1 MIYSLNGILLEKDL
15 GMAVIDC
22 GGVGY
27 AVNITGNCLS
37 RLPDVGDRVVLFTHL
52 NVREDAMELFGF
64 FDTDERDCFKVLL
77 SVSGVGPKMAL
88 SILSELT
95 PERFAVSVVSGDQA
109 SITRANGV
117 GPKLAQRVILELKDK
132 IQKEMPTLLQGKS
145 VEPVRAGVGEK
156 SAEVISALM
165 ALGYTQHE
173 AKRAVAAVDITDK
186 SVEQAI
192 KAALVQLMG

>member
-15 GMAVIDC
+15 GIAVVNC
-22 GGVGY
+22 SGVGF

-64 FDTDERDCFKVLL
+64 FDTDERDCFKLL
-77 SVSGVGPKMAL
+77 TAVSGVGPKMAL

-95 PERFAVSVVSGDQA
+95 PERLAVSIVSGDQA

-132 IQKEMPTLLQGKS
+132 IQKEMPALLQGKP

-173 AKRAVAAVDITDK
+173 AKRAAGAIDITELT
-186 SVEQAI
+186 VEQAI

>member
-15 GMAVIDC
+15 GVAVIDC
-22 GGVGY
+22 GGVGF

-64 FDTDERDCFKVLL
+64 YDTDERDCFKLL
-77 SVSGVGPKMAL
+77 TGISGVGPKMAL

-132 IQKEMPTLLQGKS
+132 IQKELPTLLQGKS

-173 AKRAVAAVDITDK
+173 AKRAVAGIDITDK

>member
-1 MIYSLNGILLEKDL
+1 MIYTLNGILLEKDL
-15 GMAVIDC
+15 GLAVVDC
-22 GGVGY
+22 NGVGF

-37 RLPDVGDRVVLFTHL
+37 RLPDVGDKVLLFTHL

-64 FDTDERDCFKVLL
+64 FDTDERDCFKLL
-77 SVSGVGPKMAL
+77 TGVSGVGSKMAL

-95 PERFAVSVVSGDQA
+95 PERLALSIVSADQA

-132 IQKEMPTLLQGKS
+132 IQKEMPALLQGKS
-145 VEPVRAGVGEK
+145 VQPVQAGVGEK

-165 ALGYTQHE
+165 TLGYTQHE
-173 AKRAVAAVDITDK
+173 AKRAVGAVEITELT
-186 SVEQAI
+186 VEQAI

>member
-15 GMAVIDC
+15 GIAVVDC

-37 RLPDVGDRVVLFTHL
+37 RLPDIGDRVVLFTHL

-64 FDTDERDCFKVLL
+64 YDTDERDCFKLL
-77 SVSGVGPKMAL
+77 IGVSGVGPKMAL

-95 PERFAVSVVSGDQA
+95 PERLAVSIVSGDQA
-109 SITRANGV
+109 AITRANGV
-117 GPKLAQRVILELKDK
+117 GLKLAQRVILELKDK
-132 IQKEMPTLLQGKS
+132 IQKEMPALLQGKA
-145 VEPVRAGVGEK
+145 VQPVRAGVGEK
-156 SAEVISALM
+156 NAEVISALM

-173 AKRAVAAVDITDK
+173 AKRAVSAMDMTDMT
-186 SVEQAI
+186 VEQAI

>member
-1 MIYSLNGILLEKDL
+1 MIYSLNGILLEKDIGL
-15 GMAVIDC
+15 AVVDC
-22 GGVGY
+22 GGVGF

-37 RLPDVGDRVVLFTHL
+37 HLPDVGDRVVLYTHL
-52 NVREDAMELFGF
+52 NVREDAMELIGF
-64 FDTDERDCFKVLL
+64 FDTDERDCYRLL
-77 SVSGVGPKMAL
+77 TSVSGVGPKMAL

-95 PERFAVSVVSGDQA
+95 PDRFAVSVVSGDQA
-109 SITRANGV
+109 SLTKASGV
-117 GPKLAQRVILELKDK
+117 GAKLAQRIILELKDK
-132 IQKEMPTLLQGKS
+132 VQKELPSLLGGKP
-145 VEPVRAGVGEK
+145 VEPVRQGQGEK

-173 AKRAVAAVDITDK
+173 AKRAVGQIDIAEM

>member
-1 MIYSLNGILLEKDL
+1 MICSLNGILLEKDL
-15 GMAVIDC
+15 GLAVIDC

-27 AVNITGNCLS
+27 AVNITGNCLA
-37 RLPDVGDRVVLFTHL
+37 RLPDVGERVVLFTHL

-132 IQKEMPTLLQGKS
+132 IQKEMPSLLQGKTA
-145 VEPVRAGVGEK
+145 EPVRAGVGEK
-156 SAEVISALM
+156 SAEVIGALM

-173 AKRAVAAVDITDK
+173 AKRALSAVDITEQ